1 MVLNFNSKTKNKSSS
16 IFITNGIGNYQNGRK
31 IVRNDYF
38 KHK

>member
-16 IFITNGIGNYQNGRK
+16 IFIQMVLDTIKNGRK
-31 IVRNDYF
+31 VIRNDYF